1 MKNNRCKVPQT
12 EPCGTSDVSFYDL
25 LVFEVQVL
33 EGFTKDF
40 DVFKPL
46 SLGIQEQR
54 HKYDVILDSYFQLYN
69 RILIS
74 TG

>member
-25 LVFEVQVL
+25 LDFEVQVL

-54 HKYDVILDSYFQLYN
+54 HKYDVTLDSYFQLYN